1 MVAAAEGLDE
11 DVASAGDQVSGHLP
25 YLPLEGAGSG
35 LPPQGLVAPVRGPPA
50 GGTGTGVKGR
60 TIDER
65 THSP

>member
-1 MVAAAEGLDE
+1 MSRPPVTRYRATFRIFLLKGR
-11 DVASAGDQVSGHLP
+11 
-25 YLPLEGAGSG
+25 GSG